1 MFQIDSLSHVP
12 VYEQLIRQVENYILT
27 GILREGDKLPSVRA
41 LAGSLAINPNTI
53 QKAFAE
59 LDRRG
64 ITRSVPGKGSFIAK
78 EAKQILEGEHR
89 EELKALEAYLRDF
102 RLAGIGKR
110 EILGCVEK
118 VYGGEEE

>member
-1 MFQIDSLSHVP
+1 MFQIDNLSHVP

-27 GILREGDKLPSVRA
+27 GVLREGDKLPSVRT

-64 ITRSVPGKGSFIAK
+64 ITCSVPGKGSFISQKAR
-78 EAKQILEGEHR
+78 EVLAGEHR
-89 EELKALEAYLRDF
+89 EELKELEKYLRNF
-102 RLAGIGKR
+102 RLAGIDKS
-110 EILGCVEK
+110 EILKCIEK
-118 VYGGEEE
+118 V

>member
-1 MFQIDSLSHVP
+1 MFQIDNLSHVP

-27 GILREGDKLPSVRA
+27 GVLREGDRLPSVRT

-64 ITRSVPGKGSFIAK
+64 ITCSVPGKGSFVAQ
-78 EAKQILEGEHR
+78 EARQVLAGEHR
-89 EELKALEAYLRDF
+89 EELKELEKYLRNF
-102 RLAGIGKR
+102 RLAGIDKL
-110 EILGCVEK
+110 EILKCIEK
-118 VYGGEEE
+118 VYGGDGE